1 MKVYEM
7 IYSIQ
12 GKDSKVKIF
21 NPSFIRKNKNKFKI
35 IHKGKL
41 YPMQSEFIISDNN
54 IEKFNIKLVSFY
66 NKIPDNIFNRVDS
79 LLEIYSYKKSKTKS
93 ENYIDIIKSHVKM
106 SKIKYNIKPQEK
118 KIKIF
123 GKNFVDKN
131 KDKCKIIYQEQIFP
145 LKEYFLIEDI
155 KKDKEYKLDI
165 YLIELED
172 ISDKSYMFDQCKLLE
187 EYFDDFKNKNENLN
201 FVDKKNTELHPNN
214 EINNDTE
221 ENIIEKYGYPRKLNS
236 FLEEFIKM
244 DEYLF
249 FGQTFS
255 FEESTF
261 YPEQYKNKETD
272 KESYSFNN
280 SLSYQNNRI
289 NISIN
294 NYEDFLNYTSFSNNV
309 SKIDSQQLTGIKN
322 LFNGC
327 SSLRLITGIDEW
339 NTEHVESMYS
349 IFKGC
354 SSLKSLPDISKWN
367 TKNVDN
373 ISQMFEGCESI
384 EYLPDISKWNTE
396 NIIDMSYLLNGC
408 SSLKSLPDISK
419 WNTKS
424 IRDMFLLFKY
434 NFELAAL
441 PEYSKWKNNNANGI
455 HYMFRN
461 CSSLKSLPDISG

>member
-1 MKVYEM
+1 MQ
-7 IYSIQ
+7 I
-12 GKDSKVKIF
+12 
-21 NPSFIRKNKNKFKI
+21 IRGN
-35 IHKGKL
+35 
-41 YPMQSEFIISDNN
+41 
-54 IEKFNIKLVSFY
+54 
-66 NKIPDNIFNRVDS
+66 
-79 LLEIYSYKKSKTKS
+79 
-93 ENYIDIIKSHVKM
+93 
-106 SKIKYNIKPQEK
+106 
-118 KIKIF
+118 
-123 GKNFVDKN
+123 
-131 KDKCKIIYQEQIFP
+131 
-145 LKEYFLIEDI
+145 
-155 KKDKEYKLDI
+155 
-165 YLIELED
+165 
-172 ISDKSYMFDQCKLLE
+172 
-187 EYFDDFKNKNENLN
+187 DFKNKNENLN

-261 YPEQYKNKETD
+261 YPWEYRNKETD

-354 SSLKSLPDISKWN
+354 SSLKSLPDISK
-367 TKNVDN
+367 
-373 ISQMFEGCESI
+373 
-384 EYLPDISKWNTE
+384 
-396 NIIDMSYLLNGC
+396 
-408 SSLKSLPDISK
+408 
-419 WNTKS
+419 
-424 IRDMFLLFKY
+424 
-434 NFELAAL
+434 
-441 PEYSKWKNNNANGI
+441 
-455 HYMFRN
+455 
-461 CSSLKSLPDISG
+461 